1 MSTDGLRTCEQSTY
15 GRAQVRKG
23 NSSCKGE
30 ALAAL
35 TRKCANRKE
44 PAVRPDD
51 PAKEHGFID
60 TLAVLAQSTGISAN
74 TCACEVKWVRV

>member
-1 MSTDGLRTCEQSTY
+1 MDERRCG
-15 GRAQVRKG
+15 KG
-23 NSSCKGE
+23 AVHARGEGNGWSE

-35 TRKCANRKE
+35 TSKCANGKE

-74 TCACEVKWVRV
+74 TCAYEVKWVRV